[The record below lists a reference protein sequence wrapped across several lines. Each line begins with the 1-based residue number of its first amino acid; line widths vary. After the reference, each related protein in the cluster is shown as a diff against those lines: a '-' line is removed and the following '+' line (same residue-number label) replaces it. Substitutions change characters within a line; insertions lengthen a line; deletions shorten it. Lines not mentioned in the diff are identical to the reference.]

1 MFIRIRKSMQHRSTL
16 NFSAFTLRLSAC
28 AVFLSAASLLHA
40 QTNDIHVRTFHA
52 GDSVMLR
59 WIPSTH
65 ALWQQG
71 NSSGYK
77 ITRFG
82 MDEYL
87 DLAGQDLSGKGIVI
101 AENVKPLSKND
112 TMWNHLAKTI
122 PASSFVYSAVY
133 APGKP
138 QSDPKKR
145 EQQENMN
152 YGFSLKACDDHPGVA
167 KAAGLFFIDRTAKK
181 GEQYVYRVELLR
193 ETSGKHGP
201 AGVGAADEKQSVLF
215 AVENPSGQFRNK
227 SMRLTFDVTK
237 TREQYSGYII
247 ERSEDSIHYTR
258 VNEVLLS
265 FVRSQYETEKHEL
278 TYEDTIPQNEKFYW
292 YRVRGYSYFGIEG
305 PPSATVRGQGKEEWN
320 AYPLPDTCYSPDNK
334 RVIISWSIPTLR
346 DPAKLKGVIV
356 LRNDKVA
363 GVYSPLTAIPV
374 LDTTFIDTAARFTN
388 YYMLAAIS
396 TDNDTAFS
404 FPVHAQLQDN
414 DPPAVP
420 ELLSGTIDTNGT
432 VHLKWNVVTSPD
444 LKGYRVF
451 RCNSLKE
458 EFVEVSDSV
467 IKTNSFADTITLQ
480 TLTRDVYYSV
490 RSVDHV
496 WNNSDF
502 SAPANLKRPDKIA
515 PVAPLVKAIYHTDS
529 SIVIGWINSSS
540 DDVASKELLRKSSS
554 GSEIIKTFA
563 GNDTTTTFT
572 DQNADPGALYTYEL
586 TVTDSSGNAITLVFP
601 TVNFSPRVRPAL
613 KGFTG
618 EANLEKR
625 TITLKW
631 NLPTAPADRIIIY
644 KGKEG
649 EQVRSFKTLSGT
661 ATSYIDNQLYP
672 GNVYVYKVKVLM
684 KDGSETKL
692 SEVKVVF

>member
-1 MFIRIRKSMQHRSTL
+1 MMFPPHH
-16 NFSAFTLRLSAC
+16 LRLC
-28 AVFLSAASLLHA
+28 VLVVINLAAFSLQA
-40 QTNDIHVRTFHA
+40 QNADIHVRTFHA
-52 GDSVMLR
+52 GDSVMIR
-59 WIPSTH
+59 WIPSSYS
-65 ALWQQG
+65 LWQQG

-87 DLAGQDLSGKGIVI
+87 DLAGQDLAGKGIVI

-122 PASSFVYSAVY
+122 SASAFVYSSIY
-133 APGKP
+133 SPGKP
-138 QSDPKKR
+138 NSDQKKR
-145 EQQENMN
+145 EQQENLS
-152 YGFSLKACDDHPGVA
+152 YGFSLKACDDHPEVA
-167 KAAGLFFIDRTAKK
+167 KAAGLFFTDRTANK
-181 GEQYVYRVELLR
+181 GEQYIYRIELLK
-193 ETSGKHGP
+193 EIPGKSRA
-201 AGVGAADEKQSVLF
+201 AGIGAADEKQSVLF
-215 AVENPSGQFRNK
+215 AVENPAGQFRNK
-227 SMRLTFDVTK
+227 SMRLTFDVSK

-247 ERSEDSIHYTR
+247 ERSDDSINFSR
-258 VNEVLLS
+258 VNKDLLS

-278 TYEDTIPQNEKFYW
+278 VYEDSISQNGKLYW
-292 YRVRGYSYFGIEG
+292 YRIRGYSYFGIEG
-305 PPSATVRGQGKEEWN
+305 PPSSTVRGKGKEEWN
-320 AYPLPDTCYSPDNK
+320 AYPVPDTCYSPGNK
-334 RVIISWSIPTLR
+334 RVIISWSIPTLS
-346 DPAKLKGVIV
+346 DPSKLKGVIV
-356 LRNDKVA
+356 LRNDKVM
-363 GVYSPLTAIPV
+363 GLYSPLTPLPV
-374 LDTTFIDTAARFTN
+374 SGTTFTDTTARFTN

-404 FPVHAQLQDN
+404 FPILAQLQDN
-414 DPPAVP
+414 DPPAIP
-420 ELLSGTIDTNGT
+420 KKLAGIIDTNG
-432 VHLKWNVVTSPD
+432 VVQLSWDVVTSPD

-467 IKTNSFADTITLQ
+467 IRANSFTDTITLQ
-480 TLTRDVYYSV
+480 TLSRGVYYSV

-502 SAPANLKRPDKIA
+502 SAPAKLRRPDKVA
-515 PVAPLVKAIYHTDS
+515 PVAPLVKSIYHTDS

-540 DDVASKELLRKSSS
+540 DDIASKKLLRKSPT
-554 GSEIIKTFA
+554 GSEVIKTYTSKDTISMFI
-563 GNDTTTTFT
+563 DTT
-572 DQNADPGALYTYEL
+572 AEPGTLYAYEL
-586 TVTDSSGNAITLVFP
+586 IVADSSGNASVLRFP

-631 NLPTAPADRIIIY
+631 ELPTSPADRIIIY

-649 EQVRSFKTLSGT
+649 EPVRTFKTLSGT

-672 GNVYVYKVKVLM
+672 GNAYVYRVKVIM
-684 KDGSETKL
+684 KDGSESTL
-692 SEVKVVF
+692 SEVRIVF